1 MQKRLAV
8 GKVRGLQQI
17 ADQKGIFAMCPMDH
31 RGSMQ
36 LLIDKAEPEKVTN
49 ETLTEYKT

>member
-17 ADQKGIFAMCPMDH
+17 ADQKGIFAMCPWITAD
-31 RGSMQ
+31 RCSS
-36 LLIDKAEPEKVTN
+36 
-49 ETLTEYKT
+49 